1 MAMAKKATATKGVA
15 AKAKGA
21 KLPPWLKEKAIPK
34 KAKGGSMKK
43 GGC

>member
-1 MAMAKKATATKGVA
+1 MAMAKKATATKGA
-15 AKAKGA
+15 AA